1 MSPVTDNEMVPIFK
15 VRRRFTDFLQQ
26 KSRIRSLKALRKV
39 DTVSDLQKQTLA
51 ID

>member
-15 VRRRFTDFLQQ
+15 VRRRLADFLQQ
-26 KSRIRSLKALRKV
+26 KSKIRSLKACKKLE
-39 DTVSDLQKQTLA
+39 TVPDLQKQTLA